1 MLLCLCSLPLR
12 AQQKISSPKL
22 YLNITVDQLRTDF
35 LYEFSNMY
43 GEGGFKRLLAGGRV
57 YPNSYYTFDNVDR
70 ASAVATLFTG
80 TVPYVNGIVGENW
93 LDRTSLRVVNCV
105 EDHKC
110 KGVYTNHPKSPS
122 KLKAITIT
130 DEIKRATR
138 GNAIVCAIAPEEDA
152 AVLSGGHAADAVLW
166 KNNVTGYWCS
176 SSYYGLFPQWVADK
190 NKEVYERSSKWEPL
204 LPMKKYNTFGDE
216 VPASFTYSFN
226 KNHIAKYKTSAC
238 INDEVNEMA
247 FAFFN
252 STDAGKDDITDCLA
266 LTYYAGN
273 YDGNS
278 MEDRPVEVQD
288 IYVRLDRNIAE
299 LLDYVDK
306 KIGLENVVV
315 TIASTGYVVENSED
329 GTKYRL
335 PSGTIYMDRV
345 QGLLNVFLSAKFGKG
360 DYVEG
365 VHGSQLYLDSKLIE
379 RLGVDKLDVI
389 SHTIEFLK
397 SMDGVEDVFTIYR
410 LGGMLSPEMQYVKN
424 GYYPGSSGDLWI
436 RLMPGWKIVND
447 VLSESSMIYRTPVM
461 FPIIIYGSGTTPEVV
476 EKMTP
481 ANVLSAEVARIL
493 HIRRPNDNSLRIF

>member
-130 DEIKRATR
+130 DEIKRETR

-216 VPASFTYSFN
+216 VPA
-226 KNHIAKYKTSAC
+226 
-238 INDEVNEMA
+238 
-247 FAFFN
+247 
-252 STDAGKDDITDCLA
+252 
-266 LTYYAGN
+266 
-273 YDGNS
+273 
-278 MEDRPVEVQD
+278 
-288 IYVRLDRNIAE
+288 
-299 LLDYVDK
+299 
-306 KIGLENVVV
+306 
-315 TIASTGYVVENSED
+315 
-329 GTKYRL
+329 
-335 PSGTIYMDRV
+335 
-345 QGLLNVFLSAKFGKG
+345 
-360 DYVEG
+360 
-365 VHGSQLYLDSKLIE
+365 
-379 RLGVDKLDVI
+379 
-389 SHTIEFLK
+389 
-397 SMDGVEDVFTIYR
+397 
-410 LGGMLSPEMQYVKN
+410 
-424 GYYPGSSGDLWI
+424 
-436 RLMPGWKIVND
+436 
-447 VLSESSMIYRTPVM
+447 
-461 FPIIIYGSGTTPEVV
+461 
-476 EKMTP
+476 
-481 ANVLSAEVARIL
+481 
-493 HIRRPNDNSLRIF
+493 